1 MAAICLST
9 RGSPYNASHNI
20 GERLQN
26 FSHTSLNA
34 DFPERD
40 LNARVSDC
48 GKPTVDGCEGV
59 DFFFAFELISFVS
72 RPDTGQIAFQNR
84 ARLLVTETFVDAFF
98 ERVQTAFSSYFI
110 ENTN

>member
-1 MAAICLST
+1 MFGQRAVHHVT
-9 RGSPYNASHNI
+9 RITTSC
-20 GERLQN
+20 ERLLN

-40 LNARVSDC
+40 LNARIQDC
-48 GKPTVDGCEGV
+48 GKPTVGGCEGV
-59 DFFFAFELISFVS
+59 DFLFASELISFVS

-84 ARLLVTETFVDAFF
+84 ARLLVTEPFVDAFF
-98 ERVQTAFSSYFI
+98 ERVQTAFSYFI